1 MKPEGNEIGWRMTVV
16 ADGGGWSV
24 TVEAEVE
31 AEEEA
36 EEEEEEE
43 GWRAQ
48 ELKEGAR
55 EGGGGW
61 LEGEG
66 G

>member
-24 TVEAEVE
+24 TVEAE
-31 AEEEA
+31 
-36 EEEEEEE
+36 EEEEE
-43 GWRAQ
+43 GWRVQ

>member
-24 TVEAEVE
+24 TVEAE
-31 AEEEA
+31 
-36 EEEEEEE
+36 EEEEE
-43 GWRAQ
+43 GWRVQ

-61 LEGEG
+61 LEREG

>member
-16 ADGGGWSV
+16 ADGGCWSV
-24 TVEAEVE
+24 TVK
-31 AEEEA
+31 EEGEG
-36 EEEEEEE
+36 EGEE
-43 GWRAQ
+43 GWRVQ